1 MEEGKENMLPYLS
14 QVKCGFT
21 RPQVRVLDLCVLEC
35 GTKKTGARLKTLH
48 WESVLG

>member
-1 MEEGKENMLPYLS
+1 MEEGKKNMLPYLS

-21 RPQVRVLDLCVLEC
+21 RPLRVFDLCVLEC
-35 GTKKTGARLKTLH
+35 GTKKTGARLKRLH